1 MLASVTPNDPLQVL
15 AAGVTP
21 VVLVSSTAILISGV
35 NSRYIAIS
43 DRIRALAHEYRYDNC
58 TEERR
63 RTIAREMRPFHRR
76 VTLVA
81 RAVRAL
87 YAAVG
92 CFITMALII
101 SATLWRS
108 MLGFATLPLFFLG
121 CLLILIAIVF
131 QLLELQISNGT
142 ITTETQDITEKSL

>member
-1 MLASVTPNDPLQVL
+1 VFASGSPNDPLSVL

-35 NSRYIAIS
+35 NSRYISIS
-43 DRIRALAHEYRYDNC
+43 ERIRALTHEYRYDNC
-58 TEERR
+58 TQERR
-63 RTIAREMRPFHRR
+63 LIIAREMRPFQRR
-76 VTLVA
+76 VVLVA
-81 RAVRAL
+81 MAVRIL

-121 CLLILIAIVF
+121 CLLILTAIVF
-131 QLLELQISNGT
+131 QLLELQISNQT
-142 ITTETQDITEKSL
+142 IKTETEDITGKP

>member
-1 MLASVTPNDPLQVL
+1 VFATGTPNDPLQVL

-21 VVLVSSTAILISGV
+21 VVLVSATAILISGV
-35 NSRYIAIS
+35 NSRYISIAE
-43 DRIRALAHEYRYDNC
+43 RIRALTREYRYDNC
-58 TEERR
+58 SQERR
-63 RTIAREMRPFHRR
+63 QLIGREMGPFHRR

-81 RAVRAL
+81 IALRFL
-87 YAAVG
+87 YAAIA

-121 CLLILIAIVF
+121 CFLILTGIVF
-131 QLLELQISNGT
+131 QLLELQISNQT
-142 ITTETQDITEKSL
+142 IRTETLDITGNHK

>member
-1 MLASVTPNDPLQVL
+1 VFATGTPNDPLQVL

-35 NSRYIAIS
+35 NSRYIAIA
-43 DRIRALAHEYRYDNC
+43 DRIRALTHEYRYDNC
-58 TEERR
+58 TLERR
-63 RTIAREMRPFHRR
+63 QLIAREMRPFQRR

-81 RAVRAL
+81 IAVRIL
-87 YAAVG
+87 YAAVT

-108 MLGFATLPLFFLG
+108 VLGFATLPLFFLG
-121 CLLILIAIVF
+121 CFLILTGIVF
-131 QLLELQISNGT
+131 QLLELQISNQT
-142 ITTETQDITEKSL
+142 IRTETLDITGK